1 MVLLSVP
8 ACRSSSTEK
17 VLQEACGPAS
27 VCGRVIYLKLY
38 YVASERKSIMFN
50 HLARGGKPAVKS
62 LGSFERAM
70 CSANTSKGG
79 KKRSKT

>member
-1 MVLLSVP
+1 MILLSVP

-50 HLARGGKPAVKS
+50 QLARGGKAAVKS
-62 LGSFERAM
+62 LGSF
-70 CSANTSKGG
+70 
-79 KKRSKT
+79 